1 MYLTHW
7 ALKHRPFSNEPDTRF
22 FYHSATHDAAL
33 AELLY
38 ATDDSRGAALLVGPF
53 GSGKS
58 LLLRAL
64 LAGLPEERFVTGRIT
79 NALMSPPEVI
89 LSCARALGT
98 EGLPES
104 AAEVSESFAQHRLE
118 SRLEAIAAGGTKAL
132 LAIDDAHVIE
142 NPQAWEALRLVL
154 SIWGQERNSL
164 TVVLAGHN
172 RLLERTE
179 AAPGFDERV
188 TVRTALVPLSQEE
201 VLEYILHRMARAG
214 SATGVFTREAAV
226 EVARR
231 SRGLPAHINQ
241 LADLSLAA
249 AYGMGMKAVGPGV
262 VEMVAEELET
272 AGTADA

>member
-38 ATDDSRGAALLVGPF
+38 ATDESRGTALLVGPF

-89 LSCARALGT
+89 LSCARALGA

-118 SRLEAIAAGGTKAL
+118 SRLEAISAGGTKAL

-142 NPQAWEALRLVL
+142 SPVAWEALRLVL
-154 SIWGQERNSL
+154 STWGQERTSL
-164 TVVLAGHN
+164 TLVLAGHN
-172 RLLERTE
+172 DLLDRTE
-179 AAPGFDERV
+179 AAAGFGEHV
-188 TVRTALVPLSQEE
+188 MVRTALVPLTQEE

-214 SATGVFTREAAV
+214 ATSGAFTRGAAV
-226 EVARR
+226 EIARR
-231 SRGLPAHINQ
+231 SGGLPAHVNH

-249 AYGMGMKAVGPGV
+249 AYGMGMRVVGPGV
-262 VEMVAEELET
+262 VKMVAEELEAT
-272 AGTADA
+272 GSSDA